1 MGVARMLR
9 AVLFDLDGTL
19 YDRDELVRVV
29 AAAQF
34 DGFRE
39 YLAGVDKNAFV
50 ERVFALD
57 AHGYKDRAA
66 LYSEVI
72 AEFGLETALAS
83 ELEHDFSTRYLASCN
98 ATPDTIVTLRLL
110 KAHGLKVGVITNGA
124 AKIQTDK
131 LLALGLSDYFDAVLI
146 SEVEGVRKPDAA
158 IFSRALERCQVRA
171 HEAAFVGDNPEA
183 DVFGAMAAGLQP
195 IWKRVS
201 YWEMSD
207 PSVPTIDS
215 LAEILPI
222 CLGSVGLSDGS
233 AR

>member
-1 MGVARMLR
+1 MLK

-34 DGFRE
+34 DEFRE
-39 YLAGVDKNAFV
+39 HLAGADKNAFV
-50 ERVFALD
+50 DRVFALD

-72 AEFGLETALAS
+72 AEFGLEAALANQ
-83 ELEHDFSTRYLASCN
+83 LERDFTTRYFTSCS
-98 ATPDTIVTLRLL
+98 ATPDTIDTLRLL

-124 AKIQTDK
+124 ARLQSEK

-146 SEVEGVRKPDAA
+146 SEAEGVRKPDAE
-158 IFSRALERCQVRA
+158 IFRRALERCQVKA
-171 HEAAFVGDNPEA
+171 HEAAFVGDDPEA

-201 YWEMSD
+201 YWGMSD
-207 PSVPTIDS
+207 SSVPTIDLLS
-215 LAEILPI
+215 EILPI
-222 CLGSVGLSDGS
+222 CLGSAEGPGD
-233 AR
+233 

>member
-1 MGVARMLR
+1 MLK

-29 AAAQF
+29 VAAQF
-34 DGFRE
+34 DEFRE
-39 YLAGVDKNAFV
+39 HLAGADKNAFV

-72 AEFGLETALAS
+72 AEFELEAALADR
-83 ELEHDFSTRYLASCN
+83 LERDFTTRYLTSCN
-98 ATPDTIVTLRLL
+98 ATPDTKDTLQQL

-124 AKIQTDK
+124 ARLQSDK
-131 LLALGLSDYFDAVLI
+131 LLALGLSDYFDTVLI
-146 SEVEGVRKPDAA
+146 SEAEGVRKPDAA
-158 IFSRALERCQVRA
+158 IFERALERCQVRA
-171 HEAAFVGDNPEA
+171 HEAAFVGDDPET

-201 YWEMSD
+201 YWGMSD
-207 PSVPTIDS
+207 PSVPTIDLLS
-215 LAEILPI
+215 EILPI
-222 CLGSVGLSDGS
+222 CLGPAGLSDGS
-233 AR
+233 VK